1 MFKTKRLLAMLLVVI
16 SLMVFT
22 VVPASTAPIQSA
34 LDLGFTLDSSVYT
47 ATWYSSTNVIN
58 VYNGSHYLGS
68 AYQKVGVA
76 VQKANTKR
84 KTVLIRLQLDP
95 EDTKYSGTF
104 YHGINKT
111 GRMTMTL
118 GTGQSY
124 VNYAPDS
131 SAVTYNDTFSF
142 SLGGTVNSKGE
153 FGGTI
158 GIGASTTTTN
168 SGFTVISKITNS
180 QKTYTTT
187 YNYSP
192 SWNIVSTTARKNQN
206 KWLNSSHKE
215 YAMYQFDTPNASM
228 PSFTITYNVG
238 MWYSTSSSSTWN
250 GSTWDVW
257 PTESITTKTVKYNG
271 F

>member
-1 MFKTKRLLAMLLVVI
+1 
-16 SLMVFT
+16 
-22 VVPASTAPIQSA
+22 
-34 LDLGFTLDSSVYT
+34 
-47 ATWYSSTNVIN
+47 
-58 VYNGSHYLGS
+58 
-68 AYQKVGVA
+68 
-76 VQKANTKR
+76 
-84 KTVLIRLQLDP
+84 
-95 EDTKYSGTF
+95 
-104 YHGINKT
+104 
-111 GRMTMTL
+111 MTMTL

-124 VNYAPDS
+124 VNFAPDS

-180 QKTYTTT
+180 QKTYATT

-192 SWNIVSTTARKNQN
+192 SWNIVSTTARKNLN

-215 YAMYQFDTPNASM
+215 YAIYQFDTLNASM
-228 PSFTITYNVG
+228 PSFTIIYKVG

-250 GSTWDVW
+250 GSTWD
-257 PTESITTKTVKYNG
+257 TKTVKYNG

>member
-1 MFKTKRLLAMLLVVI
+1 M
-16 SLMVFT
+16 
-22 VVPASTAPIQSA
+22 
-34 LDLGFTLDSSVYT
+34 
-47 ATWYSSTNVIN
+47 
-58 VYNGSHYLGS
+58 
-68 AYQKVGVA
+68 
-76 VQKANTKR
+76 QKANTKR

-168 SGFTVISKITNS
+168 NGFTVIS
-180 QKTYTTT
+180 
-187 YNYSP
+187 
-192 SWNIVSTTARKNQN
+192 
-206 KWLNSSHKE
+206 
-215 YAMYQFDTPNASM
+215 
-228 PSFTITYNVG
+228 
-238 MWYSTSSSSTWN
+238 
-250 GSTWDVW
+250 
-257 PTESITTKTVKYNG
+257 
-271 F
+271 